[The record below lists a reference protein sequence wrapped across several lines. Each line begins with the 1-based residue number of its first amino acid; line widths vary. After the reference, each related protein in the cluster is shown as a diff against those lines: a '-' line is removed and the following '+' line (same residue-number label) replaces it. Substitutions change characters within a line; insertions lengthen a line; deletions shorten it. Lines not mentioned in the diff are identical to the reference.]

1 MVDGITLKNVCK
13 NDIFQGKM
21 AFMIER
27 AELKTEIETAL
38 TRFRVVELV
47 GPRQSGKTTLARQF
61 VPADSLNY
69 FDLENPLHLARL
81 DQPMVA
87 LQDLQGLIVI
97 DEVQRRPDLFPILR
111 VLSDRTPLPAKFLIL
126 GSATPEWLRQST
138 ESLAGRLKIFPISGF
153 SLAEVGVE
161 NQMRH
166 WLRGSFPL
174 AYLADD
180 ENASFEWRQS
190 FTQAIIERDLKML
203 GANTAA
209 PLMQRFWMMLAHYHG
224 GVWNAAEIARALQVK
239 DAVARR
245 YLDSLEGVFMVRQL
259 QPWHENIE
267 KRQVKSPKVYVRDS
281 GLLHTLLGIR
291 RYVDLVNHTKVGAS
305 WPSTVPG
312 ARR

>member
-1 MVDGITLKNVCK
+1 
-13 NDIFQGKM
+13 M

-138 ESLAGRLKIFPISGF
+138 
-153 SLAEVGVE
+153 
-161 NQMRH
+161 
-166 WLRGSFPL
+166 
-174 AYLADD
+174 
-180 ENASFEWRQS
+180 
-190 FTQAIIERDLKML
+190 
-203 GANTAA
+203 
-209 PLMQRFWMMLAHYHG
+209 
-224 GVWNAAEIARALQVK
+224 
-239 DAVARR
+239 
-245 YLDSLEGVFMVRQL
+245 
-259 QPWHENIE
+259 
-267 KRQVKSPKVYVRDS
+267 
-281 GLLHTLLGIR
+281 
-291 RYVDLVNHTKVGAS
+291 
-305 WPSTVPG
+305 
-312 ARR
+312 